1 MKKYLLLFFIF
12 TLVFAC
18 KKDSPRPPEAAE
30 LAFPEQNTECTTG
43 ESINETTSLVEFRWN
58 ASKNTDLYEVN
69 ATNMDNNT
77 TETISVQNTS
87 VKLTLE
93 KGALYSWM
101 VTSKNSKV
109 EETAVSE
116 TWQFYNAGSRAT
128 YPPFPAQIVTPSS
141 GATVI
146 KDMNNEVMLDW
157 NGSDIDNDIIRYDIY
172 FSISNPPE
180 DLVSSQLVNTNFK
193 VSVVSDTVY
202 YWKII
207 TEDSE
212 GNKSDSGIYEFK
224 VF

>member
-1 MKKYLLLFFIF
+1 MKKYILLFFIF

-30 LAFPEQNTECTTG
+30 LIFPEQNTECTTG

-101 VTSKNSKV
+101 VTSKNSQV
-109 EETAVSE
+109 EETAMS
-116 TWQFYNAGSRAT
+116 NAKLRGNRH
-128 YPPFPAQIVTPSS
+128 
-141 GATVI
+141 
-146 KDMNNEVMLDW
+146 K
-157 NGSDIDNDIIRYDIY
+157 RY
-172 FSISNPPE
+172 
-180 DLVSSQLVNTNFK
+180 
-193 VSVVSDTVY
+193 
-202 YWKII
+202 
-207 TEDSE
+207 
-212 GNKSDSGIYEFK
+212 
-224 VF
+224 

>member
-1 MKKYLLLFFIF
+1 
-12 TLVFAC
+12 
-18 KKDSPRPPEAAE
+18 
-30 LAFPEQNTECTTG
+30 
-43 ESINETTSLVEFRWN
+43 
-58 ASKNTDLYEVN
+58 
-69 ATNMDNNT
+69 
-77 TETISVQNTS
+77 
-87 VKLTLE
+87 
-93 KGALYSWM
+93 
-101 VTSKNSKV
+101 
-109 EETAVSE
+109 
-116 TWQFYNAGSRAT
+116 
-128 YPPFPAQIVTPSS
+128 
-141 GATVI
+141 
-146 KDMNNEVMLDW
+146 MLDW